1 MESIKD
7 GAALKLTL
15 ELSALTILLQ
25 ESTVLI
31 LPFII
36 TTISTHTMATVMK
49 QLLKTVAILSSWHLQ
64 QIKFS
69 WWKE

>member
-15 ELSALTILLQ
+15 ELSVLTTLLK

-64 QIKFS
+64 LIKFS
-69 WWKE
+69 